1 LFTLVSGE
9 LLCFSVL
16 VVSVSWFFRRKF
28 IGCFRRYSILYFM
41 FLSSVM
47 FVVYVTVFLG
57 CVGLRQFL
65 FWFFVVGGFIT
76 VEVMRR
82 GGDVVVVAANV
93 SGSFVW
99 GFGGDVVML
108 LLWLSM

>member
-1 LFTLVSGE
+1 
-9 LLCFSVL
+9 
-16 VVSVSWFFRRKF
+16 
-28 IGCFRRYSILYFM
+28 
-41 FLSSVM
+41 M

-82 GGDVVVVAANV
+82 GGDVVVVAANELKFQNIV
-93 SGSFVW
+93 GFEQYFVLFMSTRRSYMCCSKNTVRRTFSHKKTRFNFRW
-99 GFGGDVVML
+99 TH
-108 LLWLSM
+108 WISNSSIYLSIVG